1 MWEIRSVDGG
11 GGRPNRVRI
20 AVGASASGCVLRNFL
35 FEYVLL
41 GADPHDM
48 NNMCRIGVLSNL
60 RSLDLTRGIIDE
72 AARGGR
78 EHINKLPITD

>member
-41 GADPHDM
+41 GADPHNM
-48 NNMCRIGVLSNL
+48 NNMCRICVLSNL
-60 RSLDLTRGIIDE
+60 RSLDLARGIIDE
-72 AARGGR
+72 GCKGR
-78 EHINKLPITD
+78 KGNI